1 LRRGS
6 TPSGGSNDYARRS
19 EPLRIIIAG
28 SRHLDDHGIVCGAMS
43 EFVQQLPY
51 SLDVDRDEFVSGGAA
66 GVDRHGELWA
76 RRHGY
81 RVRVFPAD
89 WELYGK
95 AAGPIRNRRMAE
107 YATHLVAIW
116 DGESRGTASMILEA
130 SLRGLSVHVHMIGK
144 ENGL

>member
-1 LRRGS
+1 
-6 TPSGGSNDYARRS
+6 
-19 EPLRIIIAG
+19 
-28 SRHLDDHGIVCGAMS
+28 MS

-89 WELYGK
+89 WKAHGK
-95 AAGPIRNRRMAE
+95 AAGPIRNRQMAE

-116 DGESRGTASMILEA
+116 DGESRGTASMIREA
-130 SLRGLSVHVHMIGK
+130 HRRGLGVHVHIAVR
-144 ENGL
+144 ENRL